1 MKDNE
6 LQIRGI
12 HGGVLIT
19 LPAVSWYLQR
29 DMLISRIQ
37 TQERFFRGGRI
48 ALDVGTT
55 DWSEERLLSLLKD
68 LSDEGVCLWVVLS
81 QSEITKAAAEYYGFS
96 TALPDPTKNR
106 TEQEEEGQEDGEN
119 FYCLNRSLE
128 DNEVYEHKGNLL
140 LLGDVPENAVV
151 KTGGS
156 LVIWG
161 DLQGEAQAG
170 SDENAE
176 SFVRLLRVE
185 RGKLFLGNK
194 QVELTPK
201 HKKGSA
207 IEVFLTKDGFEIKS
221 LKTGRFAIL

>member
-1 MKDNE
+1 MKETE
-6 LQIRGI
+6 LQVRGI

-68 LSDEGVCLWVVLS
+68 LSDEGVFLWVVLS

-96 TALPDPTKNR
+96 TALPDPSKNLP
-106 TEQEEEGQEDGEN
+106 ELKKSDQKDDN
-119 FYCLNRSLE
+119 FLCLNRSLADKE
-128 DNEVYEHKGNLL
+128 FYEHKGNLL
-140 LLGDVPENAVV
+140 VLGDVPENAVL
-151 KTGGS
+151 KTSGS
-156 LVIWG
+156 MVIWG
-161 DLQGEAQAG
+161 ELQGEAQAG
-170 SDENAE
+170 TDENAE
-176 SFVRLLRVE
+176 SFVRLLRLE
-185 RGKLFLGNK
+185 RGKLSLGNK
-194 QVELTPK
+194 QVEFTPK

>member
-1 MKDNE
+1 MNETE
-6 LQIRGI
+6 LQVRGI

-19 LPAVSWYLQR
+19 LPSLSWYLQR

-96 TALPDPTKNR
+96 TALPDPSKNLPDLNKSD
-106 TEQEEEGQEDGEN
+106 QKDNN
-119 FYCLNRSLE
+119 FFCLNRSIE
-128 DNEVYEHKGNLL
+128 DDELYEHKGNLL
-140 LLGDVPENAVV
+140 VLGDVPENALV
-151 KTGGS
+151 KTSGS

-161 DLQGEAQAG
+161 ELQGEAQAG
-170 SDENAE
+170 TDENAE
-176 SFVRLLRVE
+176 SFVRLLRLE
-185 RGKLFLGNK
+185 RGKLSLGNK
-194 QVELTPK
+194 QVEFTPK